1 MEHRVH
7 YDAYPIREVEMK
19 ITQEIRVASSAEN
32 VFGFF
37 QDVPAVAQCMP
48 GAQLTEDRGDG
59 SYMGKVAVR
68 LGPMTAGF
76 EGEAIV
82 ESDPDTMT
90 GEISGKG
97 VDRRGGS
104 RGQVK
109 VRYAVSAAGE
119 GSTVSVDADIM
130 ISGAAAQFGRTGLIN
145 QISRRLIK
153 DFVRCIEA
161 KLQAADESEAAEIS
175 AGEVKGIS
183 LVASTVGSEISS
195 GVKKLFKK
203 D

>member
-1 MEHRVH
+1 L
-7 YDAYPIREVEMK
+7 MK
-19 ITQEIRVASSAEN
+19 ITQEFRVDSSADR
-32 VFGFF
+32 VFRFF
-37 QDVPAVAQCMP
+37 QDVASVAQCMP
-48 GAQLTEDRGDG
+48 GAKLTEDLGDG
-59 SYMGKVAVR
+59 NYQGTVSVR

-76 EGEAIV
+76 EGQAKV
-82 ESDPDTMT
+82 TSDPETMT
-90 GEISGKG
+90 GRITGKG

-109 VRYAVSAAGE
+109 VDYSIEAAGE
-119 GSTVSVDADIM
+119 GSLVSVDANIT

-153 DFVRCIEA
+153 EFVSCLEA
-161 KLQAADESEAAEIS
+161 KLLAGDDPAADDIS

-203 D
+203 G